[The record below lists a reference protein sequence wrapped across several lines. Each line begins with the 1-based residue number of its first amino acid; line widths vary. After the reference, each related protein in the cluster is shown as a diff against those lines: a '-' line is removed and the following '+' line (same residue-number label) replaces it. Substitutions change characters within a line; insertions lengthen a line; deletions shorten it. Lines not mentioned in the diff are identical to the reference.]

1 MDIIKKKICLEPFI
15 SRFDSKHSFINE
27 NGKIDYNEGG
37 KKSNWG
43 KIPLDVILDDRYSNL
58 ELCKEELPLTNVGE
72 NYILRYGNMIKWYSW
87 LNDFYKT
94 TDFFVATKNYDEI
107 NGASLE
113 LIDNSEVD
121 MFSEDSRFSSPS
133 VVFYEKSG
141 DITEIECGNIVGINV
156 SANTFNSI
164 FRKEEDGYRTD
175 IEFINMVKDC
185 FDGKIIKEGELEK
198 YVIQHFSIPIYI
210 DSDYDNCGALTSY
223 MSKWQPYKDYVNGD
237 VVFYED
243 IKSGESGTYAL
254 EMKNE
259 NESVLTG
266 KGYFDKKNDG
276 WVPLNLIEKDSKK
289 VENVKVPSKL
299 NNVRRTKSNA
309 VDDNGNS
316 LPFIIDDNDTSIPFM
331 VGYSLSND
339 GSTVDVLKEVIF
351 SETSTGKAYT
361 ARTENEYITYS
372 NIKQNLFYDDYGSG
386 NITFKYTI
394 GAIPQKNANGIIVSY
409 EGGIEYEDTFAFE
422 MAKIENVAY
431 NGSTGNTFN
440 YIDIKYE
447 NIDNFENNTIFSNV
461 TYNCN
466 EFNENNG
473 ITTFK
478 NEELIGV
485 EWVNEKIGID
495 IDRGKASLFE
505 RMNILGEVNTFDDLK
520 NYKNN
525 YFDLE

>member
-27 NGKIDYNEGG
+27 NGKIDYNKGG

-43 KIPLDVILDDRYSNL
+43 KIPIDVILDDRYSNL
-58 ELCKEELPLTNVGE
+58 IICEEELPLTNVGE

-94 TDFFVATKNYDEI
+94 TDFFVAIKNYDEI

-243 IKSGESGTYAL
+243 IKSGESGTYVL
-254 EMKNE
+254 KMKNE

-266 KGYFDKKNDG
+266 KSYFNEDDG
-276 WVPLNLIEKDSKK
+276 WEPLNLFEKDSKS

-316 LPFIIDDNDTSIPFM
+316 LPFIIDNEDTSIPFM

-372 NIKQNLFYDDYGSG
+372 NIKSNLFYDDYGSG
-386 NITFKYTI
+386 NITFKYII
-394 GAIPQKNANGIIVSY
+394 GAIPEKNAKGIIVSH

-447 NIDNFENNTIFSNV
+447 NIDNFENSTIFSNV

-466 EFNENNG
+466 KFNENNG
-473 ITTFK
+473 IATFK
-478 NEELIGV
+478 NEELIGI
-485 EWVNEKIGID
+485 EWVNEKIDID

-525 YFDLE
+525 YFDLQ